1 MVYISEVE
9 HLFPFVEPTH
19 QIYDRMFMLQ
29 DCLPT
34 VARQLSEATT
44 DMSVH
49 GALIDAIYKLRD
61 CATAVAHAMSALSDF
76 TRAISSFFEDV
87 ESELDLQIVE
97 IAKHYEAFLDCLEN
111 VLNLTSRCDDAL
123 VKAEAVMV
131 HALSY
136 HPSIV
141 DYVLVKYLFPFI
153 ARHWIIDLSPRAIM
167 LTAGRSTL
175 GDVRLTVFEIADL
188 MRLLRTYASE
198 SRAHFRLDV
207 LVGIRAQPKDTRTA
221 LSSALDAVTRDLR
234 GGVHAMESA
243 EQRIGYGILL
253 LGPD

>member
-34 VARQLSEATT
+34 AARQLAEATT
-44 DMSVH
+44 DASLH
-49 GALIDAIYKLRD
+49 SAFIYALHDLCD
-61 CATAVAHAMSALSDF
+61 CATALAHAMG
-76 TRAISSFFEDV
+76 
-87 ESELDLQIVE
+87 
-97 IAKHYEAFLDCLEN
+97 
-111 VLNLTSRCDDAL
+111 
-123 VKAEAVMV
+123 
-131 HALSY
+131 ALSY
-136 HPSIV
+136 FTGAISQSFMSV
-141 DYVLVKYLFPFI
+141 DAELDPFILEIGTLYDAFINCLEDLEDMVVQTLSYPPCIDHMLVKYIFPFI

-175 GDVRLTVFEIADL
+175 VDVRLTVLEIADL
-188 MRLLRTYASE
+188 LRVLKTYASDA
-198 SRAHFRLDV
+198 RAHFRPEV
-207 LVGIRAQPKDTRTA
+207 LASIRAQPLDTRTA

-243 EQRIGYGILL
+243 SQRIGYAINR
-253 LGPD
+253 LGP